1 MEVLIAVAVVAV
13 LIVFVMMTRTSYAT
27 GDDELVRT
35 LYRQA
40 ARYAVASI
48 QDDAEV
54 IQMLHANYAMGY
66 LLALKDVASTEDFKR
81 ATGEDLNAF
90 ERKIAEIQ
98 DAATTRMIK
107 DRPDLRP
114 LEDPTLMRAI
124 YFS

>member
-98 DAATTRMIK
+98 DAATTRIIK

>member
-1 MEVLIAVAVVAV
+1 MHVEALIAVAIVAT
-13 LIVFVMMTRTSYAT
+13 LIILTRTSYAT

-98 DAATTRMIK
+98 DAATTRIIK

>member
-1 MEVLIAVAVVAV
+1 MEALIAVAVVAV
-13 LIVFVMMTRTSYAT
+13 LIVFMTRTSYAT
-27 GDDELVRT
+27 SDVELIRT
-35 LYRQA
+35 LYRQS

-81 ATGEDLNAF
+81 ATGEDLISF
-90 ERKIAEIQ
+90 ERKIAQIQ
-98 DAATTRMIK
+98 DDATTRIIK

>member
-1 MEVLIAVAVVAV
+1 MEALIAVVVVVV
-13 LIVFVMMTRTSYAT
+13 LVIFMSRTSYAT
-27 GDDELVRT
+27 GDDALVRT

-66 LLALKDVASTEDFKR
+66 LLALQDVASTEDFKR

-98 DAATTRMIK
+98 DAATTRIIK

>member
-1 MEVLIAVAVVAV
+1 MEALIAVVVVVVV
-13 LIVFVMMTRTSYAT
+13 LVIFMSRTSYAT
-27 GDDELVRT
+27 GDDALVRT

-90 ERKIAEIQ
+90 ERKIAQIQ
-98 DAATTRMIK
+98 DDATTRLIK

>member
-1 MEVLIAVAVVAV
+1 MHVEALIAVAIVATV
-13 LIVFVMMTRTSYAT
+13 IIFMTRTSYAT

-98 DAATTRMIK
+98 DAATTRIIK

-114 LEDPTLMRAI
+114 LDDPTLMRAI

>member
-1 MEVLIAVAVVAV
+1 MEALIAVAVVAV
-13 LIVFVMMTRTSYAT
+13 LIVFMTRTSYAT
-27 GDDELVRT
+27 GDVELIRT
-35 LYRQA
+35 LYRQS

-81 ATGEDLNAF
+81 ATGEDLISF
-90 ERKIAEIQ
+90 ERKIAQIQ
-98 DAATTRMIK
+98 DDATTRIIK

-114 LEDPTLMRAI
+114 LDDPTLMRAI

>member
-1 MEVLIAVAVVAV
+1 MHVEALIAVAVVAT
-13 LIVFVMMTRTSYAT
+13 LIILTRTSYAT

-35 LYRQA
+35 LYRQS

-90 ERKIAEIQ
+90 ERKISQIQ
-98 DAATTRMIK
+98 DDATTRIIK

>member
-27 GDDELVRT
+27 GDVELIRT
-35 LYRQA
+35 LYRQS

-81 ATGEDLNAF
+81 ATGEDLISF
-90 ERKIAEIQ
+90 ERKIAQIQ
-98 DAATTRMIK
+98 DAATTRIIK

>member
-1 MEVLIAVAVVAV
+1 MEALIAVAVVAV
-13 LIVFVMMTRTSYAT
+13 LIVFMTRTSYAT
-27 GDDELVRT
+27 GDVELIRT
-35 LYRQA
+35 LYRQS

-81 ATGEDLNAF
+81 ATGEDLISF
-90 ERKIAEIQ
+90 ERKIAQIQ
-98 DAATTRMIK
+98 DAATTRIIK

-114 LEDPTLMRAI
+114 LDDPTLMRAI

>member
-66 LLALKDVASTEDFKR
+66 LLALKDVASTEDFRR

-90 ERKIAEIQ
+90 ERKIAQIQ
-98 DAATTRMIK
+98 DAATTRIIK

>member
-27 GDDELVRT
+27 GDVELIRT
-35 LYRQA
+35 LYRQS

-81 ATGEDLNAF
+81 ATGEDLISF
-90 ERKIAEIQ
+90 ERKIAQIQ
-98 DAATTRMIK
+98 DAATTRIIK

-114 LEDPTLMRAI
+114 LDDPTLMRAI

>member
-1 MEVLIAVAVVAV
+1 MEALIAVVVVAV
-13 LIVFVMMTRTSYAT
+13 LIVFMTRTSYAT
-27 GDDELVRT
+27 SDVELIRT
-35 LYRQA
+35 LYRQS

-81 ATGEDLNAF
+81 ATGEDLISF
-90 ERKIAEIQ
+90 ERKIAQIQ
-98 DAATTRMIK
+98 DDATTRIIK

>member
-1 MEVLIAVAVVAV
+1 MHVEALIAVAIVAT
-13 LIVFVMMTRTSYAT
+13 LIILTRTSYAT